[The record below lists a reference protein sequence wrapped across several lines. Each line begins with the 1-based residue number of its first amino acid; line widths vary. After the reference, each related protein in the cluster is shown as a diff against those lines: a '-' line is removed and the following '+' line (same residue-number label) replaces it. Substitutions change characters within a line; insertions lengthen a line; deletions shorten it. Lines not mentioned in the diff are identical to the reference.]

1 MKQNCHAAKAPCASL
16 AAEEDCEEAVSG
28 ASLVAGNSA
37 YMGSL
42 ESSTLP
48 AAAVQGSQASRTRKT
63 SVDEGHRKKEGPE
76 Q

>member
-1 MKQNCHAAKAPCASL
+1 MKQAKSAKAPCVSL

-37 YMGSL
+37 YMESL
-42 ESSTLP
+42 ESSMLSP
-48 AAAVQGSQASRTRKT
+48 SKASRTSKT
-63 SVDEGHRKKEGPE
+63 SVDEGHRKTEGPE